1 MSSENCFS
9 SAHVSSP
16 SSPPKFMCLLCVF
29 TFQCR
34 SLLLKATSSTSSP
47 RELRATVRHLKVLK
61 AAFRI
66 NLKPDGILPPLW
78 NAHCETCCNGFVTR
92 ERVFKQFGNLERKVS
107 KSAQGSWST
116 PSFLSLSGLGSGPPT
131 AKHRQYKNRK
141 WCTGKKRSP
150 PAWACLYCS
159 HCNAPEM
166 HPSITPVS
174 SVAGNRS
181 YCWCHIPL
189 SLTIKWLVTAYHWMT
204 NTGFKLFS
212 AKSHDRL

>member
-1 MSSENCFS
+1 M
-9 SAHVSSP
+9 
-16 SSPPKFMCLLCVF
+16 
-29 TFQCR
+29 
-34 SLLLKATSSTSSP
+34 
-47 RELRATVRHLKVLK
+47 
-61 AAFRI
+61 
-66 NLKPDGILPPLW
+66 
-78 NAHCETCCNGFVTR
+78 
-92 ERVFKQFGNLERKVS
+92 S
-107 KSAQGSWST
+107 KSAQGSWSI
-116 PSFLSLSGLGSGPPT
+116 PSFLSLSGLGSRPPT

-189 SLTIKWLVTAYHWMT
+189 SLTIKWLVTAYLTEWLTLDLSFSMPRAITGSSWSSDHSQEGQHSYFFVSHKAADQSFQWT
-204 NTGFKLFS
+204 N
-212 AKSHDRL
+212 KSNHPRTSPAFPPQICPLSQPFAILAVHYILCV